1 MSAQYTFSC
10 SKCDFTVESWEDG
23 NQYIEDLKGK
33 RHFFYHPAESEVRDK
48 IAKEIC
54 GPEYSEAK
62 ILKIYSDS
70 IGNAP
75 DHICRNCEKI
85 TRLNPEKDKIVCRKC
100 GSLSLEIT
108 IKLAGKKCIKCDG
121 IFSEGEFSA
130 IS

>member
-10 SKCDFTVESWEDG
+10 SKCNFSIESWEDG
-23 NQYIEDLKGK
+23 NQYIEDLNGK
-33 RHFFYHPAESEVRDK
+33 RHFFYHPAESEIRDK

-62 ILKIYSDS
+62 ILKIYNER

-75 DHICRNCEKI
+75 DHICRKCEKI
-85 TRLNPEKDKIVCRKC
+85 SRLNPEKDQIICKRC
-100 GSLSLEIT
+100 GGGSVEIT
-108 IKLAGKKCIKCDG
+108 MGLAGKKCIRCDG
-121 IFSEGEFSA
+121 IFLDGVFTA